1 MRLGQLWP
9 FLETRCGGQ
18 LGFEKIV
25 VSVIIPTY
33 RRDRILKRVLD
44 GLASQTFPPDRFE
57 VVVVLDGSHP
67 PTESMLGESRCPFR
81 LKWFVRPHHGE
92 TWARNFGLTQAVG
105 DYLLFL
111 DDDVLPD
118 SHLIEKHMEAHQRSD
133 RLVVL
138 GALQV
143 HPDSPEKFLAETTD
157 FTGAVF
163 RRCSAEGYEPTYL
176 DFLDGNFSTRKQY
189 LAELHGWDESLEEY
203 GGIDDF
209 DLGYRLSKLGLTF
222 RFEPQALGFH
232 YYVKSLGHFLR
243 DIRITGRA
251 QVYFFQKHPECV
263 RDLRFPSIINGAR
276 EKVLV
281 FGLSRIVPEFI
292 FSGIIRSTN
301 SLSLG
306 RKFLG
311 GGLCRLF
318 VRSLAGLFLCR
329 GFWEGPVNIRALQ
342 RQLAFRIP
350 LLSYELVSRQ
360 ADSDNPLW
368 TQALARQFD
377 WLKESGCRTISLSEL
392 HNWLARLEPLPIRPI
407 ALVFHGTDLRRFNA
421 VVQELQKRNFK
432 ATLFPHLASAGK
444 HDGDNPEWCGFMARI
459 YEFGGELLEVGMCA
473 AGPLSSEG
481 LAGPSFEDE
490 VRATKLW
497 MRENGGLEPHHFF
510 CHSKSFAPGL
520 FGVASRNGLL
530 TACTEEPGVN
540 DFASESFGLKTIAV
554 NPEFLNENLGDILS
568 GQIGRNQA
576 LGKFHRFWRGRTDPD
591 WGLETKEDFDL
602 LLAELRSLIGT
613 EKRRNV
619 LEIGCGN
626 GILFSPL
633 GFDKGAYRG
642 VDFSE
647 SMLKAF
653 HARHPNVELIC
664 TEASS
669 YLDPGTKFDLIFSHQ
684 VVQHMD
690 QQMLDRHL
698 GNAKAMMH
706 DDSLLVCA
714 SIPWKLHES
723 NFYSGLYTGNRKS
736 SLFTLAINRV
746 RRLLGRDRMGYW
758 YSGQDLHALGRRH
771 GLSVTIHGS
780 MNFLYRFHVVM
791 KLAAGHGVSRDMV

>member
-1 MRLGQLWP
+1 M
-9 FLETRCGGQ
+9 
-18 LGFEKIV
+18 GFEKVV

-33 RRDRILKRVLD
+33 RRDRILKRLLD

-67 PTESMLGESRCPFR
+67 PTESMLTESKYPFR

-92 TWARNFGLTQAVG
+92 TWARNFGMTQAVG

-118 SHLIEKHMEAHQRSD
+118 SHLVEKHMEAHQRSD

-138 GALQV
+138 GALQA

-163 RRCSAEGYEPTYL
+163 RRCSSEGYQPTYL

-189 LAELHGWDESLEEY
+189 LVELHGWDESLEEY
-203 GGIDDF
+203 GGIDDM
-209 DLGYRLSKLGLTF
+209 DLGYRLSQLGLTF

-281 FGLSRIVPEFI
+281 FGLSRVVPEFI

-306 RKFLG
+306 RKFLV
-311 GGLCRLF
+311 GGLGQLF

-329 GFWEGPVNIRALQ
+329 GFWEGPVNIAALQ
-342 RQLAFRIP
+342 RRLTLRIP
-350 LLSYELVSRQ
+350 ILSYELVSGQ
-360 ADSDNPLW
+360 GDSDNPPW
-368 TQALARQFD
+368 TQALARQLD
-377 WLKESGCRTISLSEL
+377 SLNEAGYNTISLSEL
-392 HNWLARLEPLPIRPI
+392 HNWLARLEPLPSRPI
-407 ALVFHGTDLRRFNA
+407 ALVFHGMDPRRFSA
-421 VVQELQKRNFK
+421 VVQELKKHDSK
-432 ATLFPHLASAGK
+432 ATLFPHLASTANT
-444 HDGDNPEWCGFMARI
+444 DGDNPERCDFMARI
-459 YEFGGELLEVGMCA
+459 YEVGGERLEVGMCVA
-473 AGPLSSEG
+473 SPQSSEG
-481 LAGPSFEDE
+481 LASPSFEDE
-490 VRATKLW
+490 IKTTKQW
-497 MRENGGLEPHHFF
+497 MRENAGLETRHLF
-510 CHSKSFAPGL
+510 CHSKSFSPDVC
-520 FGVASRNGLL
+520 GVASRNGFL

-540 DFASESFGLKTIAV
+540 EFASESFALKTIPI
-554 NPEFLNENLGDILS
+554 NSKRMHEHLGDILS
-568 GQIGRNQA
+568 RQGKWNQTP
-576 LGKFHRFWRGRTDPD
+576 GKFQRFWQGRSDPD
-591 WGLETKEDFDL
+591 WGLDTKEDFDL
-602 LLAELRSLIGT
+602 LVAELRSLIGPRT
-613 EKRRNV
+613 PHNV

-633 GFDKGAYRG
+633 GFDKVAYRG
-642 VDFSE
+642 VDFSQA
-647 SMLKAF
+647 MLKSF
-653 HARHPNVELIC
+653 KARYPSVELIC

-669 YLDPGTKFDLIFSHQ
+669 YLDPGTRFDLIFSNGVLQ
-684 VVQHMD
+684 NMD
-690 QQMLDRHL
+690 RQMLDRHI
-698 GNAKAMMH
+698 GNARAMMH
-706 DDSLLVCA
+706 DDSVLVCA
-714 SIPWKLHES
+714 SIPWKRHES
-723 NFYSGLYTGNRKS
+723 SFYSGLHAGNRKA
-736 SLFTLAINRV
+736 SLLTLAINRT

-758 YSGQDLHALGRRH
+758 YSPGDFDALGGKH

-780 MNFLYRFHVVM
+780 TKFPYRFHAVM
-791 KLAAGHGVSRDMV
+791 KPIVGQGALRKIV